1 MAGNRLALEAYVR
14 HLKADGEKFAIAVGS
29 ALDAPVAACP
39 GWTAAELGYHL
50 GEVQYFW
57 GEVVRRGCTTNDD
70 AQAIEPPARVP
81 DDRIVAWFR
90 EQFDALCTTLD
101 GADPD
106 VTCWSWS
113 PEHRVGFVQR
123 RMAQE
128 AAVHR
133 WDAEDAAGHS
143 SPIDPSPIDTA
154 LAIDGIDEFVE
165 FMADFDPALGGDDET
180 VSLVATDGP
189 TWVLRATEGNLV
201 PDGGEPLAV
210 ATGTASDL
218 LLALWR
224 RPVLE
229 RLSVTGD
236 PAALDRFLNRPSL
249 A

>member
-1 MAGNRLALEAYVR
+1 MAGNRLSPEAYVR
-14 HLKADGEKFAIAVGS
+14 QLRVDGDRFAVAVGS
-29 ALDAPVAACP
+29 ALEAPVAACP

-57 GEVVRRGCTTNDD
+57 GEIVRRGCLTNDD

-81 DDRIVAWFR
+81 DDRIVTWFR
-90 EQFDALCTTLD
+90 EQFDALCTALD
-101 GADPD
+101 GTDPD

-133 WDAEDAAGHS
+133 WDAEEAAG
-143 SPIDPSPIDTA
+143 DPSPIDSA

-165 FMADFDPALGGDDET
+165 YMGDFDPSLDVDET
-180 VSLVATDGP
+180 VSLVATEGP
-189 TWVLRATEGNLV
+189 TWVLRATAGNLV
-201 PDGGEPLAV
+201 PDAGGEPVAV

-224 RPVLE
+224 RPVLD
-229 RLSVTGD
+229 RVSVTGD
-236 PAALDRFLNRPSL
+236 REALDRFLNRPKL
-249 A
+249 D

>member
-1 MAGNRLALEAYVR
+1 MAGNRLSPEAYVR
-14 HLKADGEKFAIAVGS
+14 QLRADGERFAVAVGS
-29 ALDAPVAACP
+29 ALEAPVAACP

-57 GEVVRRGCTTNDD
+57 GEVVRRGCLTDDD
-70 AQAIEPPARVP
+70 AKAIEPPARVP

-90 EQFDALCTTLD
+90 EQFDSLCATLD

-133 WDAEDAAGHS
+133 WDAEEAAGN
-143 SPIDPSPIDTA
+143 PSPINAA

-165 FMADFDPALGGDDET
+165 YMGGFDPALGGGDET

-201 PDGGEPLAV
+201 LDGGEPAAI

-229 RLSVTGD
+229 RISITGD
-236 PAALDRFLNRPSL
+236 REALDRFLNRPNL
-249 A
+249 D